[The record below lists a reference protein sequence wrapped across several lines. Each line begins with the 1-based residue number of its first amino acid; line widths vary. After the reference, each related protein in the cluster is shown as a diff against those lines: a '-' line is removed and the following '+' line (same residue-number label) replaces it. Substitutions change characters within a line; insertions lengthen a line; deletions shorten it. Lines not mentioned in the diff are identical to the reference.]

1 LIVQSLAVSAPFD
14 PRPENNAASVVTTVT
29 QLADLSITKTGPTTA
44 VPGGRVTY
52 ALTVANAGP
61 SAATAV
67 TVDDPTPAGLTL
79 VSTSGDCTTA
89 FPCNLGTMPPGT
101 TRTIAATYTVA
112 RGTAAPP
119 DITNAATVLSG
130 ISDPNTANNSA
141 TIRTR
146 VASSAKCDF
155 DGDGVDEIVT
165 GAGPFGGPHVRV
177 LKVSGGTITEL
188 ASFYAYDPKFTGG
201 VSVACG
207 DVTGDGVPE
216 IITGAG
222 PGGGPHVRAFSL
234 VGGVVTEVASFYAY
248 DPAFT
253 GGVDVAAGDLTGDG
267 VAEIITGAGPSG
279 GPHVRAFSLAGGVV
293 TEVASFYA
301 YDPAFAGGV
310 HVAAADLTGDGVAEI
325 ITGAGPSG
333 GPHVRVIEFNG
344 GALRELASFYAY
356 DPAFRGGVYVA
367 AGDTTG
373 DGVPEIITGA
383 GPSGGPHVRVIE
395 FNGGALR
402 EVASFYAYN
411 PAFVGGVSVAS
422 GDVTGDGIAEV
433 ITGAGAGGGPHV
445 RVIDLSGGSP
455 TEIAS
460 FYAYDPAFIGGVRV
474 ASVATPRGEVA
485 LAVASGSAGRA
496 LNGHDV
502 SMALARIN
510 DSLADSLAGPSPSAF
525 SQPACSSPAL
535 RYPPPNGGLRHV
547 TRPSPPKP
555 CAPPT
560 FVPRPRHTV
569 PRFAAKD
576 SARLNRRRSPADRSS
591 TTGVRQR
598 RRTTAGP
605 GPARSSQLS
614 EAHIDVT
621 VQVRLAVTA
630 CRCGE
635 RR

>member
-1 LIVQSLAVSAPFD
+1 
-14 PRPENNAASVVTTVT
+14 
-29 QLADLSITKTGPTTA
+29 
-44 VPGGRVTY
+44 
-52 ALTVANAGP
+52 
-61 SAATAV
+61 
-67 TVDDPTPAGLTL
+67 
-79 VSTSGDCTTA
+79 
-89 FPCNLGTMPPGT
+89 
-101 TRTIAATYTVA
+101 
-112 RGTAAPP
+112 
-119 DITNAATVLSG
+119 
-130 ISDPNTANNSA
+130 
-141 TIRTR
+141 
-146 VASSAKCDF
+146 
-155 DGDGVDEIVT
+155 
-165 GAGPFGGPHVRV
+165 
-177 LKVSGGTITEL
+177 
-188 ASFYAYDPKFTGG
+188 
-201 VSVACG
+201 
-207 DVTGDGVPE
+207 
-216 IITGAG
+216 
-222 PGGGPHVRAFSL
+222 
-234 VGGVVTEVASFYAY
+234 
-248 DPAFT
+248 
-253 GGVDVAAGDLTGDG
+253 
-267 VAEIITGAGPSG
+267 
-279 GPHVRAFSLAGGVV
+279 
-293 TEVASFYA
+293 
-301 YDPAFAGGV
+301 
-310 HVAAADLTGDGVAEI
+310 VAAADLTGDGVAEI